1 MKKKNTFNK
10 YNSIQSIRP
19 KAQTG
24 KINSSLLLDGLSGQ
38 ERQQAYIRA
47 VDLGL
52 IQTGFTNDP
61 TVIAQQNAAVE
72 QMLQQ
77 EASQNTSVPQG
88 PPTPPQGGASP
99 GITPSGG
106 GGLGNQNNIVSMTP
120 NSGYLP
126 SSIPNIGDT
135 QLAGGGRSAEEIQGP
150 QGKLGISQIANA
162 AKMFFPDPKSDP
174 SVPEI
179 DTNDPNFNLNA
190 ASSEYN
196 QFLEQMKKVDG
207 TTNSMENIVDSFAGG
222 NNSSKAGDIAGKL
235 KGKEGLLGK
244 AGKFAG
250 KAAPFLG
257 GLQFMGA
264 AMEAGANDQD
274 PTTYKPLEIAAD
286 VLQLKPGEIIRQAKQ
301 RKEYKKL
308 EEEARNK
315 KVEAGLENSRMQTDA
330 AVNQKYTG
338 QTYNYN
344 TGPQTRFN
352 YKSGGTKKLRGGQQ
366 IDLGRPDVGA
376 VMFKGA
382 THKDGGIDHGDVEV
396 EDEEVYTEM
405 KIKNPNTGKTE
416 DAGYYFSE
424 HLKDS
429 DGQSFAQKAL
439 TAIKRGGKS
448 KNLKKEL
455 SNIAEDNETAAKN
468 IGEMGRDKKYI
479 AKYGLRK
486 KAQTGLIPTSTS
498 NVYPPKLTEEPRQV
512 QAYNDSLRMFNV
524 ADASEK
530 ARAARYAESSGCA
543 NPPCNTSFAVNTTKF
558 PKPVQPYNL
567 ATPPPPPTPTLSYE
581 KAYEKVKDKYATLED
596 FKFASKYYNENGE
609 NPPDDLLPSN
619 KVINDEDEDKTNV
632 PPKSLPKFSEEIV
645 RNQPVSNSEVPTVSI
660 PNKPIFR
667 MNQNN
672 YKTGQEIIG
681 ETITVDGKPKN
692 MYFSDEEI
700 KNINSQNLIK
710 RNRKVTA
717 QTGKID
723 LEKAGLTVSNTMD
736 LGAPGIEF
744 KQPAKGSG
752 LFGDTD
758 LGSFK
763 TRFTNSQL
771 PDYLRNSAGALVPN
785 NRNSVGQ
792 FQTDYNQYLGEIYD
806 SNPSLSENLNRE
818 EFITSQ
824 GFQYDEADGPNTI
837 DRDFGEYTSTRPVYT
852 KTPKKEEIP
861 EEKIIEE
868 GEGSST
874 SEGSGGNITSR
885 LTEIKK
891 NRFSGKDIVPFGQL
905 VPPLYTLMNPYD
917 KLKSA
922 SITPGVQLPRIP
934 RVNLEGDKAD
944 NRNRTATS
952 FEAMRQAGLDPGS
965 SGVAGNVNTS
975 ASNTSGKIAGLEN
988 DANKQLAGQ
997 ETNARLQASMFNTR
1011 SLTNQ
1016 KQFNKR
1022 LDQIENQ
1029 YGREEKLGALDTLFS
1044 RIQGIQNSKDQN
1056 KALDNYID
1064 VLDEYDSLER
1074 KEQVKEQQK
1083 ARNKAKKRG
1092 IKTSEYWIE
1101 TESRYMTD
1109 LEIRTEVAK
1118 IFPSLPLPQ
1127 REEKKHGGYYIGRIG
1142 ALKNRK

>member
-24 KINSSLLLDGLSGQ
+24 KINPGSLLDGLSGQ

-61 TVIAQQNAAVE
+61 AVIEQQNAAVE

-77 EASQNTSVPQG
+77 EASQNSSIPQG

-99 GITPSGG
+99 GMTPSGGGSGMGGVNAQQLLQQKLVGNIANTNVTSPSGG
-106 GGLGNQNNIVSMTP
+106 GGLGNQNDLVSMTP
-120 NSGYLP
+120 RSGYLP
-126 SSIPNIGDT
+126 SGIQNIGDT
-135 QLAGGGRSAEEIQGP
+135 QLAGGGRSAEEIQG

-174 SVPEI
+174 SIPEI
-179 DTNDPNFNLNA
+179 DTNDPNFNLNS

-196 QFLEQMKKVDG
+196 QFLNQMKKVDG
-207 TTNSMENIVDSFAGG
+207 TTDGIESLVNSFAGG
-222 NNSSKAGDIAGKL
+222 NNTSKANDIAGQL

-250 KAAPFLG
+250 KIAGPLAGMQFIG
-257 GLQFMGA
+257 G
-264 AMEAGANDQD
+264 AMEGFTNDQD
-274 PTTYKPLEIAAD
+274 PTTYKPLEIASD
-286 VLQLKPGEIIRQAKQ
+286 VLQLKFGDIYRQSKQ

-382 THKDGGIDHGDVEV
+382 THKDGGIDHENVEV
-396 EDEEVYTEM
+396 EDKEVYTKL

-416 DAGYYFSE
+416 NAGYYYSE
-424 HLKDS
+424 YLKDS
-429 DGQSFAQKAL
+429 NGKSFAEQAL
-439 TAIKRGGKS
+439 AAINKGGTS

-455 SNIAEDNETAAKN
+455 SNIAKDNETAAKN
-468 IGEMGRDKKYI
+468 TGEMNRDKNYI
-479 AKYGLRK
+479 ARYGGLKRK
-486 KAQTGLIPTSTS
+486 
-498 NVYPPKLTEEPRQV
+498 
-512 QAYNDSLRMFNV
+512 
-524 ADASEK
+524 
-530 ARAARYAESSGCA
+530 
-543 NPPCNTSFAVNTTKF
+543 
-558 PKPVQPYNL
+558 
-567 ATPPPPPTPTLSYE
+567 
-581 KAYEKVKDKYATLED
+581 
-596 FKFASKYYNENGE
+596 
-609 NPPDDLLPSN
+609 
-619 KVINDEDEDKTNV
+619 
-632 PPKSLPKFSEEIV
+632 
-645 RNQPVSNSEVPTVSI
+645 
-660 PNKPIFR
+660 
-667 MNQNN
+667 
-672 YKTGQEIIG
+672 
-681 ETITVDGKPKN
+681 
-692 MYFSDEEI
+692 
-700 KNINSQNLIK
+700 
-710 RNRKVTA
+710 A
-717 QTGKID
+717 QTGKIQKEEEEEEGFNPNF
-723 LEKAGLTVSNTMD
+723 EKAGLTVSNTMD
-736 LGAPGIEF
+736 LGAPGIKF
-744 KQPAKGSG
+744 IQKKKGSG
-752 LFGDTD
+752 MFGDAD
-758 LGSFK
+758 LSSFK
-763 TRFTNSQL
+763 TRFKN
-771 PDYLRNSAGALVPN
+771 PEIPEYLRNSAEALMPAD
-785 NRNSVGQ
+785 RNSVGQ

-806 SNPSLSENLNRE
+806 SNPSLSENLNRD

-824 GFQYDEADGPNTI
+824 GFQYNEADGPYTI
-837 DRDFGEYTSTRPVYT
+837 DRDFGEHTSTRPIYT

-861 EEKIIEE
+861 EEIPEEIEIPE
-868 GEGSST
+868 ESSGIT
-874 SEGSGGNITSR
+874 EESSGIDKR
-885 LTEIKK
+885 LTEIKR

-905 VPPLYTLMNPYD
+905 VPPLYTLMDPYD
-917 KLKSA
+917 KLKGA
-922 SITPGVQLPRIP
+922 SITPGVQLPRMP

-965 SGVAGNVNTS
+965 SGVAGNVNTA
-975 ASNTSGKIAGLEN
+975 ASDTSTKVAGAEN
-988 DANKQLAGQ
+988 DANKSLAGQ
-997 ETNARLQASMFNTR
+997 ETNARLQASMFNTK
-1011 SLTNQ
+1011 SLTSQ
-1016 KQFNKR
+1016 KEFNKR
-1022 LDQIENQ
+1022 LEQIENQ
-1029 YGREEKLGALDTLFS
+1029 YGREEKLAALDSLFE
-1044 RIQGIQNSKDQN
+1044 RIQGIQNAKDQK

-1074 KEQVKEQQK
+1074 KEEVRDQQK
-1083 ARNKAKKRG
+1083 ARNKAERRG

-1101 TESRYMTD
+1101 TENRYMTD

-1127 REEKKHGGYYIGRIG
+1127 KEEKKRGGYYIGRMG